1 MGDGDCNT
9 VGEEASLPLSP
20 VKTWRHRHREVK
32 DMANCETCKKV
43 QNAPE
48 SVPYIVHEASM
59 ARMERQIK
67 RLWIA
72 VIIAVCLLFASNAGW
87 MIYESQFATIS
98 YEQDGEGINNVNLG
112 EQGDLNNGATSEV
125 QEEETNGE

>member
-20 VKTWRHRHREVK
+20 VKTWRLRYREVK
-32 DMANCETCKKV
+32 DMAHCETCKKV

-59 ARMERQIK
+59 TRMERQIK
-67 RLWIA
+67 RLWIT
-72 VIIAVCLLFASNAGW
+72 VLVLIIMLVGTNGAWLF
-87 MIYESQFATIS
+87 YESQLETI
-98 YEQDGEGINNVNLG
+98 YQEVTQEADTGTNNFVGGDVIGETDYKNP
-112 EQGDLNNGATSEV
+112 
-125 QEEETNGE
+125 